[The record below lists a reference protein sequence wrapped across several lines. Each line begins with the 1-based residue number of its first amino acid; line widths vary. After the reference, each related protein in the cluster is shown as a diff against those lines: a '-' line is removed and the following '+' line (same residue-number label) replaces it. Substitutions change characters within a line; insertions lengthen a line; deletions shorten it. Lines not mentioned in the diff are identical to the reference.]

1 MTRLGFYAVAAALLS
16 ALFAG
21 FASPASAAPQCVEMR
36 FLDGK
41 GVILPVNPP
50 IIGIMIGDGPLF
62 EGSPPRFEKFEPGRF
77 VPCPDELVANTRK
90 TFQDFCTSDER
101 RKQAA
106 EANGVDISVISKRCT
121 DLNATL
127 TK

>member
-1 MTRLGFYAVAAALLS
+1 MTKLGFCAVAA
-16 ALFAG
+16 LFAAV
-21 FASPASAAPQCVEMR
+21 ASPALAAPQCVEMR
-36 FLDGK
+36 FFDAK

-50 IIGIMIGDGPLF
+50 IVGIMIGDGPLF
-62 EGSPPRFEKFEPGRF
+62 EGSPPQFSKFEPGRF
-77 VPCPDELVANTRK
+77 LPCPDALLASTRK
-90 TFQDFCTSDER
+90 AFQDFCTSDQR